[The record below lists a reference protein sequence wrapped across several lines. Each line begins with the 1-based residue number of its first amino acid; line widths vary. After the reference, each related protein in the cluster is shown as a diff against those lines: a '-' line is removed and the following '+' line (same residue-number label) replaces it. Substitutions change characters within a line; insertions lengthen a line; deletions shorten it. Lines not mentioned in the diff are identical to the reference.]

1 MKGSIRQRSK
11 GSWQLRYDILDPES
25 GMRKYVS
32 ETVRGTKKEAER
44 VLRECLAAVESGSY
58 VTKQRETVAE
68 FMQRWMDTYVATN
81 TTVRTQEGYRG
92 NIKRYI
98 VPIIGSVPVQNL
110 APGR

>member
-44 VLRECLAAVESGSY
+44 VLRERVWPLLNPEATSLSRGRRWQSSCSAGWTPTSPPTPRSGRRKGIEA
-58 VTKQRETVAE
+58 TLR
-68 FMQRWMDTYVATN
+68 DTSF
-81 TTVRTQEGYRG
+81 
-92 NIKRYI
+92 
-98 VPIIGSVPVQNL
+98 PS
-110 APGR
+110 

>member
-1 MKGSIRQRSK
+1 MKGSIRQRRK

-25 GMRKYVS
+25 GMRRYVS

-44 VLRECLAAVESGSY
+44 VLRERLAAVETGSY
-58 VTKQRETVAE
+58 VTKQRETVTE

-98 VPIIGSVPVQNL
+98 VPIIGSVPDQNL

>member
-32 ETVRGTKKEAER
+32 ETVRVTKKEAER
-44 VLRECLAAVESGSY
+44 VLRKRL
-58 VTKQRETVAE
+58 
-68 FMQRWMDTYVATN
+68 VATN

-98 VPIIGSVPVQNL
+98 VPIIGSVPVQNV